1 MSEQERRAP
10 DDDGHREPQP
20 PVQRDTGAQQEEAAQ
35 PEGPQPEAQQEGT
48 RLVQV
53 TRRRAP
59 RFRAFVLTGV
69 VVAFLAAA
77 VVAVLTPPAA
87 GYTQQDLLGYLFVAF
102 GLVGALL
109 GGLVAVLADRTRAR
123 GGAARRR

>member
-10 DDDGHREPQP
+10 DDGHGEPQP
-20 PVQRDTGAQQEEAAQ
+20 PVPQPTGAQQEDPAQ
-35 PEGPQPEAQQEGT
+35 QEEPAQQEGA

-87 GYTQQDLLGYLFVAF
+87 GYSQQDLLGYLFVSF

-123 GGAARRR
+123 GGAGRRR